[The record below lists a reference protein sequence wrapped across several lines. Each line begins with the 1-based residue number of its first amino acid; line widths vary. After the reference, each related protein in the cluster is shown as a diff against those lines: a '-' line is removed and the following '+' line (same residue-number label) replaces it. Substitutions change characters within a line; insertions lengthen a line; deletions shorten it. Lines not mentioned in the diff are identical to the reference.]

1 MKADLIAAGLAGVWN
16 PSLSETELRTTQRL
30 SIANTR
36 GYTVESVSI
45 LPIRKMMIIRLV
57 AAFSLAAGIIAGTA
71 GTAMS
76 AIDISGVYIGNFT
89 STCGNGTFALLVSS
103 NHSAVL
109 LAFSINQ
116 SDRSVDQREDLA
128 VDPDGSLRF
137 SGFLGRSASVQA
149 TFARRAVDGTITG
162 ACDGE
167 ITGARAATRGFMEN
181 AGGYYVGV
189 HNGTIEQEECVAF
202 SFLFCVAT
210 AFEFVGTY
218 SGPIFTIVAA
228 NGLGYVLFK
237 SPDTSLALNAGGEI
251 SVTPGLDID
260 CVPDDPSLTKCDL
273 DGSAFETECTISG
286 VTTPCVVSATG
297 QISGGFSVD
306 TLKASGTLNLS
317 ETKFGNFGFGLTR
330 LETRKRGPFT
340 MTRQR
345 PLPPPELTSLPWL
358 KLLLLDD

>member
-1 MKADLIAAGLAGVWN
+1 
-16 PSLSETELRTTQRL
+16 
-30 SIANTR
+30 
-36 GYTVESVSI
+36 
-45 LPIRKMMIIRLV
+45 MMIIKLV
-57 AAFSLAAGIIAGTA
+57 TGFILAAGIIAGAT

-76 AIDISGVYIGNFT
+76 AIDISGVYIGSFT

-162 ACDGE
+162 ACDGD
-167 ITGARAATRGFMEN
+167 IAGDKSRATGFMAD
-181 AGGYYVGV
+181 AGGYYVGS
-189 HNGTIEQEECVAF
+189 HDGTIEQEECIAIGF
-202 SFLFCVAT
+202 PFICVAT
-210 AFEFVGTY
+210 AFKFVGTY
-218 SGPIFTIVAA
+218 SGPIFAIVAA
-228 NGLGYVLFK
+228 DGRGYVLFK

-251 SVTPGLDID
+251 SVTRGLDID
-260 CVPDDPSLTKCDL
+260 CHPDDPSLTKCDL

-306 TLKASGTLNLS
+306 TLKASGTLDLS
-317 ETKFGNFGFGLTR
+317 ETKFGNFGLGLIVLT
-330 LETRKRGPFT
+330 TRKRGPFT

-345 PLPPPELTSLPWL
+345 PLPPPQITSLPWL
-358 KLLLLDD
+358 ELLLLDD